1 MFVNK
6 LNLGTGGRQAARSL
20 AQDGMSE
27 RRGPAKRAADRSS
40 KGRQRAALEP
50 RKQPRQRRSARMVDR
65 ILAAALTLTRE
76 NGAAGPTTLAIA
88 RRAGLSVG
96 SLYQYYPNKQAIIL
110 DLARNWLAVFPT
122 LIAARAEATTT
133 AATFRRDLH
142 GYLEEIA
149 RHYLD
154 NASLMPVLEAIT
166 LDPGLKHIIL
176 DYDEK
181 NIALYAAW
189 LRKINPTL
197 PLEDATRLGHVMM
210 EVGHMALTIAV
221 RKDRRTFG
229 LIRSD
234 LETMWLALLSP
245 HLDLPDPRPSTEGTS

>member
-1 MFVNK
+1 
-6 LNLGTGGRQAARSL
+6 
-20 AQDGMSE
+20 MSE
-27 RRGPAKRAADRSS
+27 RRGAAKRAPDRNR
-40 KGRQRAALEP
+40 KGRPKAALEP
-50 RKQPRQRRSARMVDR
+50 RKQPRQQRSSQMVDR
-65 ILAAALTLTRE
+65 ILGAALALTRE

-122 LIAARAEATTT
+122 LIAARAEAPAT
-133 AATFRRDLH
+133 AASFRHDLH
-142 GYLEEIA
+142 DYLEEIG

-154 NASLMPVLEAIT
+154 NANLMPVLEAIM
-166 LDPGLKHIIL
+166 LDPGLKHIVL

-189 LRKINPTL
+189 LRKVNPAL

-221 RKDRRTFG
+221 RKNRRTFG
-229 LIRSD
+229 LIQND
-234 LETMWLALLSP
+234 LETMWLALLAP
-245 HLDLPDPRPSTEGTS
+245 HLDLPDPHPSREGNP

>member
-1 MFVNK
+1 
-6 LNLGTGGRQAARSL
+6 
-20 AQDGMSE
+20 MSE
-27 RRGPAKRAADRSS
+27 RRGPVERAADRNR
-40 KGRQRAALEP
+40 KGRTRTALEP
-50 RKQPRQRRSARMVDR
+50 RKQPRQRRSSRMVDR
-65 ILAAALTLTRE
+65 ILDAALTLTRE
-76 NGAAGPTTLAIA
+76 NGAAGPTTAAIA

-110 DLARNWLAVFPT
+110 DLARNWLALFPT
-122 LIAARAEATTT
+122 LLAARAEAP
-133 AATFRRDLH
+133 ADRASFRQDLH
-142 GYLEEIA
+142 DYLEEIA

-166 LDPGLKHIIL
+166 LDPGLKHIVM

-189 LRKINPTL
+189 LRKVNPAL

-229 LIRSD
+229 LIRND
-234 LETMWLALLSP
+234 LETMWLALLAP
-245 HLDLPDPRPSTEGTS
+245 HLALPDPHPSTEGTS

>member
-1 MFVNK
+1 
-6 LNLGTGGRQAARSL
+6 
-20 AQDGMSE
+20 MSE
-27 RRGPAKRAADRSS
+27 RRPAKRATEQSRKART
-40 KGRQRAALEP
+40 RTPLEP
-50 RKQPRQRRSARMVDR
+50 RKQPRQQRSSQMVDR
-65 ILAAALTLTRE
+65 ILEAALALTRE
-76 NGAAGPTTLAIA
+76 NGATGPTTLAIA

-110 DLARNWLAVFPT
+110 DLARNWLALFPT
-122 LIAARAEATTT
+122 LIAARAEAPAT
-133 AATFRRDLH
+133 AAGFRRDLH
-142 GYLEEIA
+142 DYLAEIA

-166 LDPGLKHIIL
+166 LDPGLKHIVL

-189 LRKINPTL
+189 LRKVNPAL

-229 LIRSD
+229 LIRDD